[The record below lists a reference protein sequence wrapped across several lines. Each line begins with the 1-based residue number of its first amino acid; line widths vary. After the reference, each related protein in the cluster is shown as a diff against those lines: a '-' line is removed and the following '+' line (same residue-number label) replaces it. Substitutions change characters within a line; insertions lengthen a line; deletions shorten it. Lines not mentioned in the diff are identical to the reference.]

1 MGLHINRHRCQQ
13 MLMCCLPVASS
24 GTRASSQPQK
34 SSWRAGDLLARFAPG
49 SASTR
54 ALGMAVACLLGA
66 RHGWQRRVVRL
77 RRRVVR
83 LGRRVVRLGR
93 RVVRRRD
100 VSVGA
105 QASTRCHRGART
117 TATAVA
123 AGGSRGPTGHRAVSA
138 TAGRPVQSRSSC
150 TSSYRPPPPSL
161 PIPGPPAATTR
172 RPVR

>member
-13 MLMCCLPVASS
+13 MSMCCLPVASS

-49 SASTR
+49 GASAW

-66 RHGWQRRVVRL
+66 RHGWQ
-77 RRRVVR
+77 RRVVR

-105 QASTRCHRGART
+105 QASTRCLHRART

-161 PIPGPPAATTR
+161 PIPGLPAATTR

>member
-49 SASTR
+49 GASAW
-54 ALGMAVACLLGA
+54 ALGMAVARLLGA

-77 RRRVVR
+77 CRRVVR
-83 LGRRVVRLGR
+83 LCRRVVHLGR

-105 QASTRCHRGART
+105 QASTRCLRT